1 MLPPNGVPR
10 RAPVHPGRFLQ
21 RYVLAPMAIS
31 QSEAARRLGI
41 SRRRVNEI
49 VMGHRAMSPD
59 TAIRCAMA
67 FGLAADEFLTLQAQ
81 WDCYHA
87 WKQLRRTLAP
97 AKPVSAP
104 RNVRA
109 DHASSLRRAA

>member
-1 MLPPNGVPR
+1 MRAPMLHPSGVPR

-59 TAIRCAMA
+59 TAIRCALA
-67 FGLAADEFLTLQAQ
+67 FGLAADEWLALQAR
-81 WDCYHA
+81 WDSYHA

-97 AKPVSAP
+97 AA
-104 RNVRA
+104 NTGRA
-109 DHASSLRRAA
+109 GTASLRRAA